1 MKKLLTFLLLV
12 MSVSVMGQTYNKN
25 LKKAAKNGDVT
36 AQRDLGICYL
46 YGYGTKV
53 NYQKAYEWLMMA
65 GVKKDGAAQYHLG
78 VMCEKR
84 YINKLREYNVYTDL
98 RIYRDLGGG
107 KQSMYGNYYVLIYE
121 LAYEN
126 GSKEAPVKLY
136 EFYKND
142 GRPIRAME
150 WLKIVADAG
159 DKDYQFEYAK
169 VLLEEGKESEAK
181 LWLKKA
187 SDGGH
192 SLAKTEYD
200 KILQHEKEVAE
211 EVQRKAREAARRD
224 SIAAVELAR
233 QMAEAERQRKQDSID
248 IAEGRKLPK
257 KDQLLSGC
265 RVFSRTTQATYSYEF
280 KESFFYR
287 ELIALCSNDVLAYYG
302 KSRMDDLDKALYKK
316 SEEYRTDLSN
326 FNKKRNEKMAIVF
339 PLDKLSEPEW
349 EFSSTGFSF
358 RALGTKPSPT
368 DNANLLGLMD
378 LVFPVNPNLV
388 KPDDHLKCWH
398 TFKCSNL
405 LKLQEIRA
413 NKDNLEMLYI
423 FKPGAKA
430 ISRYWS
436 ADVMDYVYLV
446 NPIALYLLNSNT
458 GEVVLDLSNCL
469 RKTGIAADKQRI
481 EAYAKNHYNKIK
493 PKKHSTPKQQRCLV
507 CGGKGYTEYYP
518 VGSAV
523 LKRERCTYCYGK
535 GYTIDYVY

>member
-1 MKKLLTFLLLV
+1 MKYI
-12 MSVSVMGQTYNKN
+12 VSVLLIIVSLCAMGQNVKD
-25 LKKAAKNGDVT
+25 LEKRAKKGDVE
-36 AQRDLGICYL
+36 AQRLTGICYL
-46 YGYGTKV
+46 NGSNTKADEK
-53 NYQKAYEWLMMA
+53 KAFKWLSLAAEGGDAEAMCKLGNMYEE
-65 GVKKDGAAQYHLG
+65 GRVKDGNIETAWSWYVKAANKGNVESQLKLAYRQKEQGNSVDAKEWFYRAALQNNVNAQY
-78 VMCEKR
+78 
-84 YINKLREYNVYTDL
+84 
-98 RIYRDLGGG
+98 
-107 KQSMYGNYYVLIYE
+107 
-121 LAYEN
+121 
-126 GSKEAPVKLY
+126 
-136 EFYKND
+136 
-142 GRPIRAME
+142 
-150 WLKIVADAG
+150 
-159 DKDYQFEYAK
+159 EYAM
-169 VLLEEGKESEAK
+169 LLLSENKESEAK
-181 LWLKKA
+181 MWFKKA
-187 SDGGH
+187 ADKDHVLS
-192 SLAKTEYD
+192 KIKYD
-200 KILQHEKEVAE
+200 AIVQHEREIAE
-211 EVQRKAREAARRD
+211 AEAKRLAIEAARHD

-405 LKLQEIRA
+405 EKLQEIRA

-518 VGSAV
+518 VGSTV
-523 LKRERCTYCYGK
+523 LKRNRCTYCYGK
-535 GYTIDYVY
+535 GYTMEYYY